1 MSTLVIVFFIVTM
14 FATVRAFL
22 RLNTLNT
29 PEPLRRKT
37 TTTSVILWTNP
48 TNTPASPKQTSTTT
62 PALTR
67 PPITQTRLPKT
78 SLICTMGDHLSTKSI
93 ELPPDGVCT
102 IIFYDSLYKRGGST
116 LSAPFE
122 KNFQRFLN
130 ATDAHNITQFGI
142 GFDYGLRR
150 NTMVLASDPATKT
163 QLESLWQRRIYHIG
177 HVNTPAFNVGVR
189 DIADVIKSAWT
200 IANLMLDK
208 DINERPVYTA
218 VAVPVIN
225 VKVAEFIVE
234 QLRTALVDI
243 VIGLAHHVG
252 EDKNKPNCLMM
263 TPSYMDSPSPD
274 YPFSLRLWH
283 EVFQT
288 IGDAQLPTT
297 LAMSVGIPMRRYK
310 PRNPDQCA
318 QGDSDPSKNLIMA
331 PCKTFQGPQLADAL
345 EVCQSRTPWEPHLSW
360 DVATWSEY
368 YLDKSGCWLYTNDGT
383 YSLRYKLCEVK
394 TNYTSLKYIIAAM
407 DIDYSDPRF
416 YILLWLQSLIRFFQ
430 NVYTVPDM
438 TMFCHA
444 LDTYPPCLRYNR

>member
-1 MSTLVIVFFIVTM
+1 
-14 FATVRAFL
+14 
-22 RLNTLNT
+22 
-29 PEPLRRKT
+29 
-37 TTTSVILWTNP
+37 
-48 TNTPASPKQTSTTT
+48 
-62 PALTR
+62 
-67 PPITQTRLPKT
+67 
-78 SLICTMGDHLSTKSI
+78 MGDHLSTKSI

-116 LSAPFE
+116 LNAPFE
-122 KNFQRFLN
+122 HNFQRFLN

-142 GFDYGLRR
+142 GFDYGNEALLKACGVISALNVNRAY
-150 NTMVLASDPATKT
+150 ASCAAT
-163 QLESLWQRRIYHIG
+163 
-177 HVNTPAFNVGVR
+177 VG
-189 DIADVIKSAWT
+189 T
-200 IANLMLDK
+200 
-208 DINERPVYTA
+208 
-218 VAVPVIN
+218 
-225 VKVAEFIVE
+225 
-234 QLRTALVDI
+234 
-243 VIGLAHHVG
+243 
-252 EDKNKPNCLMM
+252 
-263 TPSYMDSPSPD
+263 
-274 YPFSLRLWH
+274 YPLFSLFRTLRITAQRLWH

-297 LAMSVGIPMRRYK
+297 LALSVGIPMRRYK

-345 EVCQSRTPWEPHLSW
+345 E
-360 DVATWSEY
+360 
-368 YLDKSGCWLYTNDGT
+368 
-383 YSLRYKLCEVK
+383 LCEVK